1 LQQVSEPLREPSI
14 QQTETLI
21 DAEKTVADYF
31 SSNYVESEESLKIS
45 KDNLNDEKKETV
57 FQLVPDQV
65 NNLTLFNI
73 FTVLILPFN
82 TKIND

>member
-1 LQQVSEPLREPSI
+1 
-14 QQTETLI
+14 LI